1 MEQTKYRERMRM
13 AELNVVKLL
22 LLLHVF
28 VHLNSSRFASMQ
40 AV

>member
-1 MEQTKYRERMRM
+1 MHV
-13 AELNVVKLL
+13 AELNVVKLLLLL